1 MKFVIFASLLSVV
14 WSRKPDG
21 CGRPSIPPFIEPE
34 DRIYGGRVAVPGS
47 WPWQAQ
53 LTQRGRGH
61 VCGGSLISD
70 QHVLTAAH
78 CVWGKRPANLKIHL
92 GSHQRRSR
100 EPAELV
106 VGVYE
111 ICIHPAARTS
121 LRPGLVEDIA
131 IIKLKSKV
139 NTTTTIQPV
148 CLPENKE
155 ELSKT
160 SKVFVLGWGKT
171 ERGGGSRE
179 LKQTR
184 VQYLSNRDCR
194 ARGLRVI
201 SQTFCGGHRHGSA
214 CSGDSGGPVVH
225 RNDTVWSQHGIVSGG
240 PRGCGWLYPP
250 QIFIKVSSYIGN
262 FIAPYIDPKTSR
274 EKIRSICKLVRS

>member
-1 MKFVIFASLLSVV
+1 PQQSAFFS
-14 WSRKPDG
+14 
-21 CGRPSIPPFIEPE
+21 
-34 DRIYGGRVAVPGS
+34 
-47 WPWQAQ
+47 Q
-53 LTQRGRGH
+53 
-61 VCGGSLISD
+61 
-70 QHVLTAAH
+70 
-78 CVWGKRPANLKIHL
+78 
-92 GSHQRRSR
+92 
-100 EPAELV
+100 
-106 VGVYE
+106 
-111 ICIHPAARTS
+111 
-121 LRPGLVEDIA
+121 GLMEDIA

-148 CLPENKE
+148 CLPENRE

-160 SKVFVLGWGKT
+160 SKVFVLGWGET

-194 ARGLRVI
+194 ARGVSVI

-214 CSGDSGGPVVH
+214 CRGDSGGPVVH

-240 PRGCGWLYPP
+240 PRGCGWSYAP
-250 QIFIKVSSYIGN
+250 QIFIKVSSYIHN

-274 EKIRSICKLVRS
+274 EKIRSICRLVSS

>member
-1 MKFVIFASLLSVV
+1 MKFLIFAYLLSVV

-53 LTQRGRGH
+53 LQLQGRFH

-78 CVWGKRPANLKIHL
+78 CVWGTRPANLKIHL
-92 GSHQRRSR
+92 GSHRRQRR

-106 VGVYE
+106 VGVHE

-121 LRPGLVEDIA
+121 LQPGLMQDIA

-148 CLPENKE
+148 CLPGNNE

-160 SKVFVLGWGKT
+160 SKVFVLGWGAT
-171 ERGGGSRE
+171 ERSHGSAE

-194 ARGLRVI
+194 ARGVRVI
-201 SQTFCGGHRHGSA
+201 SQIFCGGHIHGSA
-214 CSGDSGGPVVH
+214 CRGDSGGPVVH
-225 RNDTVWSQHGIVSGG
+225 QNDGVWSQHGIVSGG
-240 PRGCGWLYPP
+240 PLGCGWSYAP
-250 QIFIKVSSYIGN
+250 QLFVKVSSYVDN

-274 EKIRSICKLVRS
+274 EKIRSICRLVSS